1 MPGPIA
7 FTRHARNRMRRDCI
21 TPEVITSIVG
31 EPEATTPAKRG
42 HYHAWGH
49 YRVARTQTDWLRVTV
64 AEEPDTLVII
74 TVVPHD
80 RGPARR

>member
-21 TPEVITSIVG
+21 TQEVITSTVG
-31 EPEATTPAKRG
+31 EPEATTPAKR
-42 HYHAWGH
+42 GH

-64 AEEPDTLVII
+64 AEEPETLVII